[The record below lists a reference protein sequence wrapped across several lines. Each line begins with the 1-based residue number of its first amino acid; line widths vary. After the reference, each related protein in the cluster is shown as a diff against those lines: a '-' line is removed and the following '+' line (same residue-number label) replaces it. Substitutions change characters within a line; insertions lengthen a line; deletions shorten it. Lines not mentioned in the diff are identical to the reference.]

1 MYRLGSRMLIIVS
14 CVMAMVRVLPV
25 NTEMVI
31 WILTGVI
38 ICEGIDAGI
47 VENIAKRTSIIKKS
61 TLEDIFTAF
70 YIFMGIFVPA
80 VFFMLPCA
88 IMPVWKKKYKM
99 SKAACIMVAV
109 KSVVQ
114 VFYRFRNQNIYSGD
128 YGVYEIIETA
138 VLSAVAVM
146 LFYGGEMIITNETQ
160 MHKMRDESA
169 EHNILMS
176 RINKQLIETQNAKI
190 YSATLKE
197 RNRIAREIHDN
208 VGHMITRSILQVG
221 AIGVINKDENLKL
234 PISEL
239 KGTLDSAMGSMRKSV
254 HDLHDESVD
263 LKAALKQ
270 LEPSTDDFTYE
281 LEYDCGTDVPG
292 NIKYAFISIAAE
304 AVNNA
309 VKYSCGDRINVIV
322 REHPAFY
329 QLQIMDNG
337 TGADKERMSDEAHG
351 IGIKNIKDRVASL
364 GGTLKIDT
372 VNGFM
377 IFATVMK

>member
-1 MYRLGSRMLIIVS
+1 
-14 CVMAMVRVLPV
+14 
-25 NTEMVI
+25 
-31 WILTGVI
+31 
-38 ICEGIDAGI
+38 
-47 VENIAKRTSIIKKS
+47 
-61 TLEDIFTAF
+61 
-70 YIFMGIFVPA
+70 
-80 VFFMLPCA
+80 
-88 IMPVWKKKYKM
+88 
-99 SKAACIMVAV
+99 MVAV
-109 KSVVQ
+109 KSVVW
-114 VFYRFRNQNIYSGD
+114 VFYRFRNQNIYSGG

-190 YSATLKE
+190 YSATLRE

-270 LEPSTDDFTYE
+270 LEPSTDDITYE

-309 VKYSCGDRINVIV
+309 VKYSSGDRINVIV

-372 VNGFM
+372 ANGFM
-377 IFATVMK
+377 IFVTVMK